1 MPRTRSMSIPDKPTS
16 TIPKSDTLHVPVLG
30 PSTSYSLLQP
40 RVPPTCTRLT
50 TAIPRV
56 SRICIVALQNLH
68 VPGQPFAP
76 PLQAI
81 SSASRSSRQGALPA
95 QVNVQVRVPPSAVPS
110 ARRLGAKK
118 HTILPSA
125 SALHL
130 HQQPPDS
137 PKSPLLFCSLPL
149 RALTGN

>member
-1 MPRTRSMSIPDKPTS
+1 MSIPNKPTS

-95 QVNVQVRVPPSAVPS
+95 QVNECTSTSTSFSCAQPSTP
-110 ARRLGAKK
+110 RRKKAHYSPICIGAA
-118 HTILPSA
+118 SA
-125 SALHL
+125 SAT
-130 HQQPPDS
+130 PRFS
-137 PKSPLLFCSLPL
+137 KISIALLF
-149 RALTGN
+149 LTFACLNRN